1 MEYSLKCYLKQIYM
15 SRINLLIYLENN
27 GYVCDQYKN
36 PSIEEIETMKHHN
49 QLSFKVFNPTTNEN
63 CYVLYILDAEFNQN
77 VLKSRNIDKTVRDV
91 FDEQVLIEKNDTL
104 VIVTTDYSQESI
116 HKYLKNLWENEKKF
130 IVLFTLA
137 KLQFNILSHT
147 LVPKHTKLT
156 QSEKAEFYKQY
167 NIQHDNQIPEISR
180 FDAVAKIIFL
190 KPGDVCKIIRYD
202 KISLKND
209 YYRIC
214 IS

>member
-1 MEYSLKCYLKQIYM
+1 MSSHKSYLKQIYI
-15 SRINLLIYLENN
+15 SRQNLINYLENN
-27 GYVCDQYKN
+27 GYACEQYKN
-36 PSIEEIETMKHHN
+36 FSIEEIEVMKKYN
-49 QLSFKVFNPTTNEN
+49 QLNFKVFNPDTQEN
-63 CYVLYILDAEFNQN
+63 CYVLYKLDDEFNQN
-77 VLKSRNIDKTVRDV
+77 VLKSRNIDETIRDI
-91 FDEQVLIEKNDTL
+91 FDDQALIEKNDVL

-130 IVLFTLA
+130 IVLLTLA

-156 QSEKAEFYKQY
+156 QSEKDEFYKNF

-190 KPGDVCKIIRYD
+190 KPGEVCKITRYD

-214 IS
+214 VS